1 MALVVTVRK
10 GVKVDYSG
18 FAKHVALYVLVMR
31 KSIVGLLKQQARL
44 FAKDMCDFTPPFSG
58 TQPSISKGGEGG
70 FGNKARN
77 KGRDAVSRDVR
88 KIFAPLAQAPASAI
102 AASDNVGIFHAWI
115 NEKLKLPAPHYPD
128 YVFQMYGKSKGIWDQ
143 GAGTRLFGQGE
154 FDFFQRIESKKGGKP
169 VAVHMGTTVG
179 TVKAIH
185 ELRRGRP
192 SYKVYQTGK
201 SMINYVDNWKPVDAY
216 IKRVQQRVGKL
227 KSGWYYAGL
236 QLGSMPTS
244 AWIANQGAGTMV
256 YAPKLTGPSPVIKLG
271 STVGRNYSQGYHF
284 MRMAMNHRA
293 FAMRVAMLKHL
304 QAPRN
309 HGKLV
314 DVIRR
319 LQGGFDLSLTNTP

>member
-10 GVKVDYSG
+10 GVKVDYTE
-18 FAKHVALYVLVMR
+18 FAKHIALYMQVMR
-31 KSIVGLLKQQARL
+31 MSIAGVVKQQAHR

-58 TQPSISKGGEGG
+58 SAPSISKGGEGG
-70 FGNKARN
+70 FGSKARN
-77 KGRDAVSRDVR
+77 KGKAAVSRDVR
-88 KIFAPLAQAPASAI
+88 KIFAPIAQAPAAGV
-102 AASDNVGIFHAWI
+102 AAAGNLGVLNAWA
-115 NEKLKLPAPHYPD
+115 NAKLKLPAPHQPEYI
-128 YVFQMYGKSKGIWDQ
+128 FKIIAERGIM
-143 GAGTRLFGQGE
+143 GQGT
-154 FDFFQRIESKKGGKP
+154 FDYFKQVESRQGSP
-169 VAVHMGTTVG
+169 RTRFLMGTTQG
-179 TVKAIH
+179 AIKAIH
-185 ELRRGRP
+185 EQRRGKP
-192 SYKVYQTGK
+192 SYKVYETSK
-201 SMINYVDNWKPVDAY
+201 TEKVYVDNWSPVEQY

-227 KSGWYYAGL
+227 KSGWYYAGQ
-236 QLGSMPTS
+236 QLGKMPTS

-256 YAPKLTGPSPVIKLG
+256 YAPRLTGPDPIVKLG

-309 HGKLV
+309 HGKLI

>member
-1 MALVVTVRK
+1 MALVVTVAK
-10 GVKVDYSG
+10 GVKVDYTE
-18 FAKHVALYVLVMR
+18 FAKHLALYQMVMR
-31 KSIVGLLKQQARL
+31 KSSEQIVKQQARL

-58 TQPSISKGGEGG
+58 SQPAISKGGEGG

-88 KIFAPLAQAPASAI
+88 KIFAPLAQAPATGV
-102 AASDNVGIFHAWI
+102 AAAGNLGIFSAWI
-115 NEKLKLPAPHYPD
+115 GAKAKLPPPHDPQ
-128 YVFQMYGKSKGIWDQ
+128 YVFKMVEGGRII
-143 GAGTRLFGQGE
+143 GQGE
-154 FDFFQRIESKKGGKP
+154 FERFKQIESKQGTRRTRFL
-169 VAVHMGTTVG
+169 MGTTEG
-179 TVKAIH
+179 SIRSIH
-185 ELRRGRP
+185 EQRRGKP
-192 SYKVYQTGK
+192 SYKVYETGK
-201 SMINYVDNWKPVDAY
+201 TEKVYVDEWRPVERY

-236 QLGSMPTS
+236 KLGKMPTS
-244 AWIANQGAGTMV
+244 AWIANQGAGTSI
-256 YAPKLTGPSPVIKLG
+256 YQPKLGVADPTIKLG

-319 LQGGFDLSLTNTP
+319 LQGGFNLSNTDS